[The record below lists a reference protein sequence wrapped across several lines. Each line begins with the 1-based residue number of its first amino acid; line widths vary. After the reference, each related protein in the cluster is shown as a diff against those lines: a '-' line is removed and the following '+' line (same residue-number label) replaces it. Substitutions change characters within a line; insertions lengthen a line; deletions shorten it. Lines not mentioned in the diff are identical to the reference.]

1 MSFLQDEIWV
11 LEAKMCVSVS
21 AKERNRKTGECVNA
35 DTHCILL

>member
-1 MSFLQDEIWV
+1 MRSGCLSQR
-11 LEAKMCVSVS
+11 CVSVS

>member
-11 LEAKMCVSVS
+11 LESKMCVSVS
-21 AKERNRKTGECVNA
+21 AKERNRKMGECVNV